1 MHMKH
6 LFEGD
11 LAGFLDR
18 AAIGSNLCVLIHV
31 PKTAGSSLRGELAAL
46 LHPDVNIEID
56 YNDRE
61 RSFHERMDIAVNA
74 FITKAKSEGT
84 RFGSGHIL
92 GRHVRQIS
100 ESLPDA
106 RLVTMLRDPV
116 DRVVSDYRYQ
126 RSPAHPPSADFIR
139 EVPDFSAYLRID
151 SQQNKTARHLLPYP
165 MVADGD
171 PEQAIDYILT
181 NYDFVGVQE
190 MYPLS
195 FGILTAMIG
204 SPRPPACAE
213 TSIPKRAPSRS
224 TML

>member
-1 MHMKH
+1 M
-6 LFEGD
+6 
-11 LAGFLDR
+11 
-18 AAIGSNLCVLIHV
+18 
-31 PKTAGSSLRGELAAL
+31 
-46 LHPDVNIEID
+46 NIEID

-74 FITKAKSEGT
+74 FIVKAKSEGT

-100 ESLPDA
+100 DELPDT

-116 DRVVSDYRYQ
+116 ERVVSDYRYQ
-126 RSPAHPPSADFIR
+126 RSPAHPPDAEFIR
-139 EVPDFSAYLRID
+139 EVPDFAAYLRIET
-151 SQQNKTARHLLPYP
+151 QQNKTARHLLPYP

-171 PEQAIDYILT
+171 PVRAIEYTLA

-190 MYPLS
+190 MYALS

-204 SPRPPACAE
+204 KPRPPSLRIERQSEAS
-213 TSIPKRAPSRS
+213 TSDRDR
-224 TML
+224 